1 MKVLNTLDAKVV
13 YYDSQVIEEALAGFG
28 QVTGLNATTI
38 QDAIDIL
45 FRLVLPSL
53 NLVGGSANTPDN
65 QFLVLI
71 DGGTPDTA
79 EFIQDVDGG
88 SPSSVY

>member
-13 YYDSQVIEEALAGFG
+13 YYDSQVIEQALAGFG
-28 QVTGLNATTI
+28 AITGLNATTI

-45 FRLVLPSL
+45 FRLVLPTL
-53 NLVGGSANTPDN
+53 NLVGGSANTLEN

-71 DGGTPDTA
+71 DGGQPDTT
-79 EFIQDVDGG
+79 EFLQDIDGG
-88 SPSSVY
+88 SPNSV

>member
-13 YYDSQVIEEALAGFG
+13 YYDSQVIEEALSGFG
-28 QVTGLNATTI
+28 SVTGLNATTI

-53 NLVGGSANTPDN
+53 NFVGGSANTPEN

-71 DGGTPDTA
+71 DGGKPNTT
-79 EFIQDVDGG
+79 EFIQDIDGG
-88 SPSSVY
+88 SPSSAY